1 MRFALGMVL
10 SFVYVFSVI
19 GAATVL
25 SKLGYLKSEGSRKF
39 IHIGV
44 GNWWLIAMA
53 FFDAWWQ
60 AALVPVAFVFVN
72 YLSYKRKLFAAIERG
87 GGIED
92 LGTVWYALS
101 LAILSAL
108 TFAAGKP
115 WIGAIGILC
124 MTWGDGLAAVAGSR
138 PGRHPLPLFRG
149 KSLEGTV
156 TMFAASFAVAL
167 SVLAFR
173 GGTAAFP
180 GAIAPSLLPA
190 LILAA
195 AATLLES
202 ATPSGFDNLS
212 VPLGV
217 SLLARLLVG
226 GAV

>member
-10 SFVYVFSVI
+10 SFAYVFSVI

-25 SKLGYLKSEGSRKF
+25 AKAGRLGTEGSRKF
-39 IHIGV
+39 IHVGV

-60 AALVPVAFVFVN
+60 AALVPAAFVLVN
-72 YLSYKRKLFAAIERG
+72 YVSYRKKLFGAMERG

-101 LAILSAL
+101 LAILAAL
-108 TFAAGKP
+108 TFAVGEP
-115 WIGAIGILC
+115 WIGAVGILC

-138 PGRHPLPLFRG
+138 PGRHPLPLVRG
-149 KSLEGTV
+149 KSFEGTV
-156 TMFAASFAVAL
+156 VMFAASFAVAL

-173 GGTAAFP
+173 GGAADLP
-180 GAIAPSLLPA
+180 AALAASLLPA
-190 LILAA
+190 LALAA

-202 ATPSGFDNLS
+202 ATPAGFDNLS

-217 SLLARLLVG
+217 SLLAWLATG
-226 GAV
+226 GAA